1 MMGYFKTALIVL
13 ATLLLVAL
21 FLRHANLSTVAAELR
36 HADLAY
42 VALALLATVGTFVF
56 RAWRWQYLLAPIGH
70 AGFGNAFRTTV
81 IGFGANGLLPGRV
94 GEVLRPYL
102 LARREGFDP
111 AAAFATIVLERALDL
126 ITLLFLFALSV
137 SVFDPGFSVKDAQ
150 TLRAVHFGAW
160 MAGGAAAAGLL
171 VAFLLA
177 GHAERVAGW
186 TTMLTRWMPARLGA
200 LATRLV
206 SAFGRGFSV
215 LRTPRALVPA
225 LGWSVAVWVSIA
237 VTTWAMA
244 RAFDLA
250 LVPAGT
256 FAVLMFLAVGVAVPT
271 PGAVGGFHEAVRL
284 AMVTLFGADNDVSV
298 AMAVALHA
306 LAFLPVSAAGIYFM
320 AREGLSLTRVR
331 ALVEEGSHAA

>member
-1 MMGYFKTALIVL
+1 MGYFKTALIVL

-21 FLRHANLSTVAAELR
+21 FLRHANLSMVAAELR
-36 HADLAY
+36 RADLAL
-42 VALALLATVGTFVF
+42 VALALLATIATFVF

-102 LARREGFDP
+102 LARREGLDP
-111 AAAFATIVLERALDL
+111 TAAFATIVLERALDL

-150 TLRAVHFGAW
+150 TVRAVHFGA
-160 MAGGAAAAGLL
+160 AVAGAAAACGLL

-186 TTMLTRWMPARLGA
+186 TATCTRWMPARLGA
-200 LATRLV
+200 LALRLV
-206 SAFGRGFSV
+206 SAFGQGFSV
-215 LRTPRALVPA
+215 LRAPRALVPA
-225 LGWSVAVWVSIA
+225 LGWSVAVWMSIA
-237 VTTWAMA
+237 LTTWAMA
-244 RAFDLA
+244 RAFDLDLA
-250 LVPAGT
+250 PAGT

-284 AMVTLFGADNDVSV
+284 SMVTLFGADNDVSV

-320 AREGLSLTRVR
+320 AREGLSLSRVR
-331 ALVEEGSHAA
+331 ALVEEGSRVA